1 MARQAVSVDFTI
13 AIVFSALL
21 IGFGKGGL
29 IGPFGGTLA
38 LPLILASTENGQ
50 PIGVAV
56 GGALLLPLLILG
68 DLFAVPMYWRDWDR
82 RYIGLMLPAAL
93 AGILVGTYLLTSLP
107 NHTLKHVL
115 GIFTLLVVVYR
126 FASDKLK
133 QIAYQPRPAYGWLAG
148 LIAGF
153 GSALANTGGPPIT
166 AYLML
171 ERVSPRIFVGTQ
183 AVFFAVVN
191 LLKIPG
197 YAQGGL
203 FHANLLIA
211 AWPALL
217 IVPLCVIIS
226 RPFIYRINRKVFDAI
241 LMVGLIYASLSLL
254 LS

>member
-1 MARQAVSVDFTI
+1 MDFTL
-13 AIVFSALL
+13 AIVLSAVL
-21 IGFGKGGL
+21 IGLGKGGL

-38 LPLILASTENGQ
+38 LPLILAATVDGQ

-68 DLFAVPMYWRDWDR
+68 DLFAVPMYWKDWDR
-82 RYIGLMLPAAL
+82 RYLRLMLPPAI
-93 AGILVGTYLLTSLP
+93 AGIVVGTVLLTTLP
-107 NHTLKHVL
+107 NITLKHIL
-115 GIFTLLVVVYR
+115 GIFTLLVVIYR
-126 FASDKLK
+126 LVSDRLRSL
-133 QIAYQPRPAYGWLAG
+133 QYESRPAYGWIAG
-148 LIAGF
+148 FISGF

-171 ERVSPRIFVGTQ
+171 ERVTPRVFVGTQ

-203 FHANLLIA
+203 FHPELLVR
-211 AWPALL
+211 AWPALI
-217 IVPLCVIIS
+217 IVPLCVIGS

-241 LMVGLIYASLSLL
+241 LLTGLLYAAFVLL
-254 LS
+254 RG